1 MLIGGIT
8 LGLVLGLLLGGRL
21 ENLANIRLRFLPLLF
36 VAVILRFATEALL
49 GMGVEVVDALRVP
62 LLGGAYG
69 LLLFTLWHNRSY
81 PGLALAFV
89 GIASNTLVIVWNGG
103 WMPVWQPAYD
113 ASGLAGPLY
122 SQLHF
127 PISGTGA
134 EFLLHL
140 GPLADVIPFPIP
152 PLQNVAS
159 VGDLFLTAGL
169 AFFLFAT
176 LMRTPA
182 ETQTA
187 IDEAKTGRYL
197 GLVGHGPPA
206 EAWRGRGG
214 RGGPGRPPGNRPD
227 ARPAGGRGPR
237 TPADDGRRRHRAWH
251 RRPGRSIAPEG
262 ATAGAGVAA
271 TTATAFPGGIAV
283 PRPRPRRRALG
294 PRVRRH
300 PYVRLALNGSFS
312 ALWVGQVISLFGDR
326 VNQIA
331 LGAFVY
337 ELTDSPFA
345 VALTFFMGTIPN
357 LVFSPIAGAYVDRWD
372 KKQVLVVSDIL
383 RAALTLLVPV
393 AVLIN
398 VWLAYPLV
406 FLITTVSIFFRPARV
421 AILPR
426 LVPKRDLLSAN
437 SAMWVGET
445 LADVINYP
453 IAGLFVVF
461 LAGSLPIAFWFDAA
475 TYLVSAALLASIAM
489 PPLAR
494 RIRGTDAADG
504 PEGANEGEG
513 GTDSQTSILT
523 DMKVGWAF
531 LRHETVLLANTIQ
544 GTAGQFAVGI
554 VTVSAI
560 ILARQITGS
569 DGNEYR
575 ATYAFMETA
584 IGLGNLMGGFALGM
598 VATRVRKGRL
608 VIAAYTVFGVLIFL
622 VGLTDSIPLI
632 LGLLFG
638 VGVANMAFVIPSQTM
653 FQERTPPEL
662 MGRVVSLRFALVFGG
677 MSVAMAVGGL
687 LVGVFGPSPVIAAAG
702 LLSIVAGLAGLGV
715 KALREA

>member
-1 MLIGGIT
+1 
-8 LGLVLGLLLGGRL
+8 
-21 ENLANIRLRFLPLLF
+21 
-36 VAVILRFATEALL
+36 
-49 GMGVEVVDALRVP
+49 
-62 LLGGAYG
+62 
-69 LLLFTLWHNRSY
+69 
-81 PGLALAFV
+81 
-89 GIASNTLVIVWNGG
+89 
-103 WMPVWQPAYD
+103 
-113 ASGLAGPLY
+113 
-122 SQLHF
+122 
-127 PISGTGA
+127 
-134 EFLLHL
+134 
-140 GPLADVIPFPIP
+140 
-152 PLQNVAS
+152 
-159 VGDLFLTAGL
+159 
-169 AFFLFAT
+169 
-176 LMRTPA
+176 
-182 ETQTA
+182 
-187 IDEAKTGRYL
+187 
-197 GLVGHGPPA
+197 
-206 EAWRGRGG
+206 
-214 RGGPGRPPGNRPD
+214 
-227 ARPAGGRGPR
+227 
-237 TPADDGRRRHRAWH
+237 
-251 RRPGRSIAPEG
+251 
-262 ATAGAGVAA
+262 
-271 TTATAFPGGIAV
+271 
-283 PRPRPRRRALG
+283 
-294 PRVRRH
+294 
-300 PYVRLALNGSFS
+300 
-312 ALWVGQVISLFGDR
+312 
-326 VNQIA
+326 
-331 LGAFVY
+331 
-337 ELTDSPFA
+337 
-345 VALTFFMGTIPN
+345 
-357 LVFSPIAGAYVDRWD
+357 
-372 KKQVLVVSDIL
+372 
-383 RAALTLLVPV
+383 
-393 AVLIN
+393 
-398 VWLAYPLV
+398 
-406 FLITTVSIFFRPARV
+406 ARV

-494 RIRGTDAADG
+494 RIRGTDATDG

-513 GTDSQTSILT
+513 GTGSQTSILA

-554 VTVSAI
+554 VTVSSI

-608 VIAAYTVFGVLIFL
+608 VIAAYTAFGVLIFL

-687 LVGVFGPSPVIAAAG
+687 LVGIFGPSPVIAAAG

>member
-1 MLIGGIT
+1 MLIGGIA

-21 ENLANIRLRFLPLLF
+21 ENLAGIRLRFLPLLF
-36 VAVILRFATEALL
+36 AAVILRFATEALL
-49 GMGVEVVDALRVP
+49 GMGVEVVDLLRVP

-81 PGLALAFV
+81 PGLALAFI

-134 EFLLHL
+134 EFLVHL
-140 GPLADVIPFPIP
+140 GPLADVVPFPIP

-169 AFFLFAT
+169 AIFLFAT

-182 ETQTA
+182 DTQTA

-197 GLVGHGPPA
+197 GLSGTARLPRRG
-206 EAWRGRGG
+206 EAAG
-214 RGGPGRPPGNRPD
+214 D
-227 ARPAGGRGPR
+227 ATSLGV
-237 TPADDGRRRHRAWH
+237 
-251 RRPGRSIAPEG
+251 RPGTGLTPGLQEAAALERPLIMGASGMGMSSPSQTSLASEG
-262 ATAGAGVAA
+262 ATAGTGVAA
-271 TTATAFPGGIAV
+271 ATATAFPGGIAI
-283 PRPRPRRRALG
+283 PRPRPRRRALA

-687 LVGVFGPSPVIAAAG
+687 LVGIFGPSPVIAAAG